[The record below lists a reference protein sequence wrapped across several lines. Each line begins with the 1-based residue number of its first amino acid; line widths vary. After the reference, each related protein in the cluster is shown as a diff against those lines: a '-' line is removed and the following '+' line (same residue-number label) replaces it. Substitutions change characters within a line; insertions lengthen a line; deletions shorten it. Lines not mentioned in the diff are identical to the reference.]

1 MWKWWFRKK
10 TREQM
15 IDCRVD
21 SVFILL
27 TSDVEFQFTE
37 LETLQILNKVR
48 TKLKENLSNKRA
60 SIKEQ
65 TQLNHKRISE
75 IDNVLTY
82 IE

>member
-1 MWKWWFRKK
+1 MRWFRKK
-10 TREQM
+10 TREEM

-27 TSDVEFQFTE
+27 TSRVEFQFTE
-37 LETLQILNKVR
+37 LETVQVLNKVR

-60 SIKEQ
+60 DAKEQ
-65 TQLNHKRISE
+65 SQLNLKRIVE

>member
-1 MWKWWFRKK
+1 MRWFRKK

-15 IDCRVD
+15 IDFRVD

-27 TSDVEFQFTE
+27 TSDIEFQFTE
-37 LETLQILNKVR
+37 LETVQVLNKVR